1 MQRFSTEVLGKDPK
15 VTATVVEEVAAANWF
30 AGGRSLADQKL
41 ASFALEI
48 RVTEGTNTK
57 DEIGDFIAQTFAFM
71 ARLLGPLHEE
81 SYIHVIEARG
91 HAYGYGGL
99 TQERRYI
106 AGRQAPRRA
115 A

>member
-1 MQRFSTEVLGKDPK
+1 MNPDLDLGLPLFCAHL
-15 VTATVVEEVAAANWF
+15 V
-30 AGGRSLADQKL
+30 
-41 ASFALEI
+41 
-48 RVTEGTNTK
+48 
-57 DEIGDFIAQTFAFM
+57 GDFIAQTFAFM